1 MSSSPSL
8 PNSNSS
14 PGTGG
19 RDDRGDYKVSRRLAS
34 WILAG
39 LVFVS
44 GFVAMALE
52 FAASRLLTPIFG
64 SSISTWGVLIGII
77 LASLTAGYHIG
88 GRLADSKERPATI
101 QKLCSVMFSS
111 GLYILFIPLVV
122 WPAIQESLT
131 SSPSISMLV
140 ASTLLL
146 IALPTVLMGI
156 VSPYAIKLAA
166 TTLST
171 LGKKAGNLY
180 SIATAG
186 SIAGTFVTV
195 FALIPSLEITAITF
209 ALGLALIIPAAA
221 FLRRLPKFLAGSL
234 VVLVFVASIAP
245 IDAGR
250 NFLASLADFD
260 SSLNVASLLG
270 TTIHR
275 EETPYSHLQ
284 VVDSATFSASG
295 AANSHSQSK
304 TRSLFLNGDLH
315 SQMYIDY
322 PNDLALLYT
331 QFFPLGLVF
340 NPDAKSILFVGGGGF
355 SGPKYFLDAYPSIER
370 VDVVEID
377 PVVVDVA
384 KQYFGVD
391 DSNPKLN
398 IYNDDGRR
406 FLLADDGG
414 VDREYDIIVLDAY
427 SKNYVPFHLMTEE
440 YFQLLN
446 DHLTED
452 GVIVSNHIGPIGQ
465 GITSA
470 DWGYAAYEKSK
481 LWRAEY
487 KTMAEVFP
495 SMYVFPTRLNADG
508 SMQNIMLVASK
519 DGTTYDGNSI
529 REKQEMMVAGSNSIY
544 NEDSQGTTNFLQAID
559 YAIYLYNSTNIRTD
573 DVPIFTDEYAPAEA
587 FLSPL
592 TNAQFDVTDEGEL
605 EETATKNT
613 DANIDSE
620 GQAGAIPI
628 ATLVI
633 AAIWVFHARRIWK
646 KS

>member
-1 MSSSPSL
+1 L
-8 PNSNSS
+8 
-14 PGTGG
+14 GTGG
-19 RDDRGDYKVSRRLAS
+19 SDDGGDYKRSRILAS
-34 WILAG
+34 GILAG

-77 LASLTAGYHIG
+77 LAALTAGYHIG

-111 GLYILFIPLVV
+111 GLYILFIPLII
-122 WPAIQESLT
+122 WPAIQESLA
-131 SSPSISMLV
+131 SSPSTPMLV

-146 IALPTVLMGI
+146 IALPTVLMGT
-156 VSPYAIKLAA
+156 VSPYAIKLAT

-171 LGKKAGNLY
+171 LGKRAGNLY

-195 FALIPSLEITAITF
+195 FALIPSLEITAITL
-209 ALGLALIIPAAA
+209 ALGLALIIPAAV
-221 FLRRLPKFLAGSL
+221 FLHKLPKFLAGML
-234 VVLVFVASIAP
+234 VVLMLVASTTP
-245 IDAGR
+245 IDTGSS
-250 NFLASLADFD
+250 FLASLPDFERLD
-260 SSLNVASLLG
+260 LSVNVAGLLG

-275 EETPYSHLQ
+275 EETPYSQLQ
-284 VVDSATFSASG
+284 VVDSGTFSSSG
-295 AANSHSQSK
+295 AANSDSQSK

-355 SGPKYFLDAYPSIER
+355 SGPKYFLEAYPGIER

-377 PVVVDVA
+377 PVVIDVA

-391 DSNPKLN
+391 DSNSKLN

-406 FLLADDGG
+406 FLLGNNG
-414 VDREYDIIVLDAY
+414 VDQEYDIIVLDAY
-427 SKNYVPFHLMTEE
+427 SKNYVPFHLMTDE

-465 GITSA
+465 GITSS
-470 DWGYAAYEKSK
+470 DWGFAAYEKSR
-481 LWRAEY
+481 LWRAAY

-508 SMQNIMLVASK
+508 SVQNIILVASK
-519 DGTTYDGNSI
+519 DEIAYDGNSI
-529 REKQEMMVAGSNSIY
+529 REMQETMASGSNSIY
-544 NEDSQGTTNFLQAID
+544 NEESRGTTNFLQTID
-559 YAIYLYNSTNIRTD
+559 YANYLYNSTNIRTD
-573 DVPIFTDEYAPAEA
+573 DVPIFTDEYAPVEA

-592 TNAQFDVTDEGEL
+592 TNAQFNVTDDGEL
-605 EETATKNT
+605 ERTITTNT
-613 DANIDSE
+613 RANVDSDRE
-620 GQAGAIPI
+620 KGGAIPT

-633 AAIWVFHARRIWK
+633 AAVWVFHARRIWK
-646 KS
+646 RS